1 VNPLP
6 PERLHPLT
14 PFVKGWVGLLAI
26 VFFVGRSWL
35 ENGGRF
41 DVDHITWWVWILLA
55 AMLGSVVLG
64 FASWRATTF
73 RLDDDALRLA
83 TRFIW
88 NTSTVINYSKVQ
100 SIDIVSPLAAR
111 LVGVCS
117 LRIDVGSGAPHQ
129 LEYLG
134 RAKAEQVRDEL
145 ARRAALVRAP
155 GQVGT
160 EPAVAA
166 THDGPA
172 DAGAQPQLGVAHD
185 RSDDVVVSV
194 PPARLV
200 VAVVTSGEFLGSILF
215 ALVALVPSILTQ
227 QFVLAGL
234 LVPAVWGLGA
244 LVLNRVVKE
253 WDYRLHAP
261 APGVVRV
268 ARGLTDTVSQTVPVE
283 RVQGFELTQSWL
295 WRRFGWWRVRFTVL
309 GYGGDDA
316 NDGGSTVLL
325 PVGSW
330 AEVERALWA
339 VWPGLELSSLEW
351 QTLPARARWLHPLD
365 WRQRGWAVSQQ
376 VVADRSGRLNR
387 RISLVAPARAQSW
400 AVRQGPLER
409 RLGLGGFSV
418 HISGHVVALDV
429 TGVEAPAA
437 RAFAENFS
445 GWVRAALTSRTL
457 FDPASR
463 TAAHDADPALSAAP
477 QRQSRGQ

>member
-1 VNPLP
+1 MNQLP

-41 DVDHITWWVWILLA
+41 DVDHVTWWVWILLA
-55 AMLGSVVLG
+55 AMVGSVLLG

-73 RLDDDALRLA
+73 RMDDDALRLA

-117 LRIDVGSGAPHQ
+117 LRIDVGSGAPHK

-134 RAKAEQVRDEL
+134 RARAERVRDEL
-145 ARRAALVRAP
+145 ARRAALVRDA
-155 GQVGT
+155 GRGGT
-160 EPAVAA
+160 PMAGAA
-166 THDGPA
+166 TSVRTD
-172 DAGAQPQLGVAHD
+172 DARALPQQRGALD

-200 VAVVTSGEFLGSILF
+200 AAVVTSGEFLGSIVF
-215 ALVALVPSILTQ
+215 ALVALLPSILTR

-244 LVLNRVVKE
+244 LVVNRVVKE

-261 APGVVRV
+261 ERGVVRV

-309 GYGGDDA
+309 GYRGDDA
-316 NDGGSTVLL
+316 DEGGSTVLL

-330 AEVERALWA
+330 AEVQVALSA
-339 VWPGLELSSLEW
+339 VWPGLDLGSLQW
-351 QTLPARARWLHPLD
+351 QALPSRARWLHPLD
-365 WRQRGWAVSQQ
+365 WRQRGWAVNPQ

-400 AVRQGPLER
+400 AVQQGPLER
-409 RLGLGGFSV
+409 RLGLSGFSV
-418 HISGHVVALDV
+418 QISGHVVALNV
-429 TGVEAPAA
+429 TGVEPTVA
-437 RAFAENFS
+437 RAFAESFS

-463 TAAHDADPALSAAP
+463 PVGSCADPALSAAP
-477 QRQSRGQ
+477 QRQS